1 MENILTITHVDTWG
15 SHSCGSEDCTQCSR
29 IYTDY
34 AKDSQGKVY
43 FSTSLSE
50 STRQVGSKE
59 GKGGW
64 NLRDL

>member
-15 SHSCGSEDCTQCSR
+15 SHSCGCVDCTQCSR

-34 AKDSQGKVY
+34 AEDNFGNVY

-59 GKGGW
+59 SSEGW
-64 NLRDL
+64 DSQDL